1 MFSNSVSI
9 TMSDDDESNETNRFR
24 STTRTRRKRKKPGHR
39 TTTSELP
46 RYFLRLMLRYWIVL
60 VFLLAL
66 GLLLFESTRIGTKSP
81 NSEHSQLKQ
90 KSSDSSENKRN
101 EGNLNRLDPTTK
113 VIGGV
118 RQRCLK
124 LLPPEELEHLDILER
139 KDLASPVKKLVY
151 LTGSSSSPVRGNGT
165 RFNLFTGNQTFAER
179 ENSFQVSETVSVH
192 CGFFSENGG
201 FRISDEDKKFMQSCQ
216 VVVSTCAFGGGDNL
230 YQPIGMSKASTQ
242 KVCYVAFWD
251 DVTLATQE
259 AEGHKIGENGY
270 IGKWRVVVV
279 KDLPFMDQ
287 RLNGKIPKMLSH
299 RLFPEAKYSIWVDS
313 KSQFRRDPLGVLDA
327 LLWRTNS
334 VLAISEHG
342 ARGSVYD
349 EAKAVVKKHKATP
362 EEVQVQINQYRHDK
376 LPEDKRFNGKK
387 ALSEASVIVREHTPL
402 TNLFMCLWFNEVVRY
417 TSRDQLSFPYVFW
430 RLRVLKNV
438 NMFPVCTQVEWLV
451 TVQKRSINDRARLIR
466 MWMGMARKR
475 TSRHDWHKPLLCRG
489 NSKHATKHK
498 TNVL

>member
-1 MFSNSVSI
+1 MLSNSVSI
-9 TMSDDDESNETNRFR
+9 SMSDDDSNETNRIR
-24 STTRTRRKRKKPGHR
+24 PSRTRRKRKKPGHR
-39 TTTSELP
+39 TTFGELP
-46 RYFLRLMLRYWIVL
+46 RYFLRLLLRYWILLVL
-60 VFLLAL
+60 LLAL
-66 GLLLFESTRIGTKSP
+66 GLLLFESTRIGTKSA
-81 NSEHSQLKQ
+81 NSDHSQLK
-90 KSSDSSENKRN
+90 KHNPDSSGNKKN

-139 KDLASPVKKLVY
+139 IDSTSPVKKLVY
-151 LTGSSSSPVRGNGT
+151 LTGTDSSSSPVRGNGT
-165 RFNLFTGNQTFAER
+165 RFNLFTGNQSFAER
-179 ENSFQVSETVSVH
+179 ETSFQVSETVSVH
-192 CGFFSENGG
+192 CGFFNENGG
-201 FRISDEDKKFMQSCQ
+201 FRIEDEDKKFMRSCQ

-230 YQPIGMSKASTQ
+230 YQPIGMSNASTQ

-349 EAKAVVKKHKATP
+349 EAKAVVRKHKATP
-362 EEVQVQINQYRHDK
+362 EEVQVQINQYRRDK

-438 NMFPVCTQVEWLV
+438 NMFPVCTRKDLV
-451 TVQKRSINDRARLIR
+451 NS
-466 MWMGMARKR
+466 MGHVRKA
-475 TSRHDWHKPLLCRG
+475 KPLEFSL
-489 NSKHATKHK
+489 
-498 TNVL
+498 

>member
-1 MFSNSVSI
+1 MFSNSVTIS
-9 TMSDDDESNETNRFR
+9 MSDDDDSNETNRIR
-24 STTRTRRKRKKPGHR
+24 PARTRRKRKKPGHNR
-39 TTTSELP
+39 TTFAELP
-46 RYFLRLMLRYWIVL
+46 RYFLRLLLRYWIVFL
-60 VFLLAL
+60 FLLAL
-66 GLLLFESTRIGTKSP
+66 ALLLFESTRIGAKSAKNQEHKKKPPDSIP
-81 NSEHSQLKQ
+81 NKI
-90 KSSDSSENKRN
+90 N

-124 LLPPEELEHLDILER
+124 LLPPEELEHLDILDR
-139 KDLASPVKKLVY
+139 RDSSSPVKKLVY
-151 LTGSSSSPVRGNGT
+151 LTGGTDSISPVRGNGT

-179 ENSFQVSETVSVH
+179 ETSFQVSETVSVH
-192 CGFFSENGG
+192 CGFYNENGG
-201 FRISDEDKKFMQSCQ
+201 FRIEDEDKRFMRTCQ

-251 DVTLATQE
+251 DVTLETQE
-259 AEGHKIGENGY
+259 AEGHKIGESGY

-279 KDLPFMDQ
+279 KDLPFRDQ
-287 RLNGKIPKMLSH
+287 RLNGKIPKMLAH

-362 EEVQVQINQYRHDK
+362 EEVEVQINQYRHDK

-430 RLRVLKNV
+430 RLGVLKNV
-438 NMFPVCTQVEWLV
+438 NMFPVCTRKDLV
-451 TVQKRSINDRARLIR
+451 NS
-466 MWMGMARKR
+466 MGHVRKA
-475 TSRHDWHKPLLCRG
+475 KPL
-489 NSKHATKHK
+489 
-498 TNVL
+498 V